1 MTREEYIQQESH
13 QPAGPLS
20 PAEWLEKQ
28 SIEVDESQYFS
39 SPKEWLSIEDLLGRY
54 AAHVAEY
61 THAAALQSA
70 IDEINRT
77 AFPGECLDRLFPV
90 IESIKDIPKR

>member
-1 MTREEYIQQESH
+1 MKNTNNAHPR
-13 QPAGPLS
+13 PLS
-20 PAEWLEKQ
+20 PAEWAKQ
-28 SIEVDESQYFS
+28 AGPEVTFS
-39 SPKEWLSIEDLLGRY
+39 SEALTGMQEY
-54 AAHVAEY
+54 AEYVAAY

-90 IESIKDIPKR
+90 IESIKDISR